1 MIEISKNISVDG
13 FDTKEEFSK
22 WLEEQEQKESNE
34 NVLKTFKWFLIK
46 IEKADKNKVANMKD
60 CEALEK
66 YANKVIDRKLMSI
79 DNVLKYMGQA
89 MNAKEETN
97 ETL

>member
-22 WLEEQEQKESNE
+22 WLNEQEQEEPNE
-34 NVLKTFKWFLIK
+34 NVLKTFRWFLIK
-46 IEKADKNKVANMKD
+46 IEKADKNKDANMKN
-60 CEALEK
+60 CESLEK
-66 YANKVIDRKLMSI
+66 YANKVIDKKLMSI

-89 MNAKEETN
+89 MNAKEE
-97 ETL
+97 L

>member
-13 FDTKEEFSK
+13 FDTKEEFDK
-22 WLEEQEQKESNE
+22 WLKEQEQKEPNE
-34 NVLKTFKWFLIK
+34 NVLKTFKWFLMK
-46 IEKADKNKVANMKD
+46 IEKANKNKVANMKD
-60 CEALEK
+60 CESLEK

-89 MNAKEETN
+89 MNTKED
-97 ETL
+97 L

>member
-1 MIEISKNISVDG
+1 MLKISNNISVDG
-13 FDTKEEFSK
+13 FDTKEEFNK
-22 WLEEQEQKESNE
+22 WLEEQEQQGPNES
-34 NVLKTFKWFLIK
+34 VLKTFRWFLIK

-79 DNVLKYMGQA
+79 DNVLKYIGQA
-89 MNAKEETN
+89 INTKEEN
-97 ETL
+97 K